1 MAANTQAL
9 DAYARPS
16 AWRRWWTTAWQSQTP
31 FWGAVIIFLVALAA
45 ILAPLLP
52 IPDPT
57 MLDTSVRLVSP
68 FESGDHP
75 LGTDQVGRDMLAR
88 LIWGARVSLLA
99 GLFAA
104 MISVGIGA
112 LLGLSAGFL
121 GGKWDV
127 FIMRIVDVLMAFP
140 PLVLAVAIVGALGPG
155 LRNALIATGI
165 MGIPLYARMVRS
177 VILVEREMDYVTA
190 ARALGATERR
200 IMWRHAFPATIPA
213 LSVLLSIDVGYK
225 IIVTAGLSFLGLGS
239 QPPASDWGAMLSEG
253 RAFISTNPHVA
264 TIPGIA
270 IFIVVLAFNLVGDG
284 MRDFLDPRTSGV
296 VPENTRR

>member
-1 MAANTQAL
+1 MAQNTQAL

-31 FWGAVIIFLVALAA
+31 FWGAVVIFLVALAA

-52 IPDPT
+52 IPDPD

-68 FESGDHP
+68 FQSGDHP

-88 LIWGARVSLLA
+88 LIWGARVSLAA
-99 GLFAA
+99 GIFAA
-104 MISVGIGA
+104 LISVGIGA

-190 ARALGATERR
+190 ARALGATDRR

-239 QPPASDWGAMLSEG
+239 QPPTSDWGSMLADG
-253 RAFISTNPHVA
+253 RAFISTSPHIA
-264 TIPGIA
+264 IIPGIA
-270 IFIVVLAFNLVGDG
+270 IFVVVLALNLLGDG

-296 VPENTRR
+296 VPENTRT

>member
-31 FWGAVIIFLVALAA
+31 FWGAVVIVLVALAA

-52 IPDPT
+52 IPDPD

-68 FESGDHP
+68 FQSGDHP

-88 LIWGARVSLLA
+88 LIWGARVSLAA
-99 GLFAA
+99 GIFAA
-104 MISVGIGA
+104 LISVGIGA

-190 ARALGATERR
+190 ARALGATDRR

-239 QPPASDWGAMLSEG
+239 QPPTSDWGSMLADG
-253 RAFISTNPHVA
+253 RAFISTSPHIA
-264 TIPGIA
+264 IIPGIA
-270 IFIVVLAFNLVGDG
+270 IFVVVLALNLLGDG

-296 VPENTRR
+296 VPENTRT

>member
-1 MAANTQAL
+1 MAQNTQAL

-31 FWGAVIIFLVALAA
+31 FWGAVVIFLVALAA

-52 IPDPT
+52 IPDPD

-68 FESGDHP
+68 FQSGDHP

-88 LIWGARVSLLA
+88 LIWGARVSLAA
-99 GLFAA
+99 GIFAA
-104 MISVGIGA
+104 LISVGIGA

-140 PLVLAVAIVGALGPG
+140 PLVLAVAIVCALGPV

-190 ARALGATERR
+190 ARALGATDRR

-239 QPPASDWGAMLSEG
+239 QPPTSDWGSMLADG
-253 RAFISTNPHVA
+253 RAFISTSPHIA
-264 TIPGIA
+264 IIPGIA
-270 IFIVVLAFNLVGDG
+270 IFVVVLALNLLGDG

-296 VPENTRR
+296 VPENTRT